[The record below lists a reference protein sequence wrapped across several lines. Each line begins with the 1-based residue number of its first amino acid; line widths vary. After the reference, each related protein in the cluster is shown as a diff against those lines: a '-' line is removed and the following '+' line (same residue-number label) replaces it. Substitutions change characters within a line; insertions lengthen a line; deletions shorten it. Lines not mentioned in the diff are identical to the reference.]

1 MFLEVIDDILEHCE
15 DIHKRKV
22 ELINAQLSRLY
33 DDGDGTMKEAIQNIK
48 FTDSVIGLKT
58 ELSTHY
64 RREQY
69 FKQNYNFITPET
81 IPIRKPGEV
90 SSFYYYLPIHLTL
103 GRQLNDVS
111 LRKYII
117 NFPIFSTIKVNIH
130 LFPFDFFLC
139 KINPLNFYFKTIVMS
154 TW

>member
-1 MFLEVIDDILEHCE
+1 MFPEVIDDILEHCE

-22 ELINAQLSRLY
+22 ELLNAQLSRLY
-33 DDGDGTMKEAIQNIK
+33 DGDGDGTMKEAIQKIK

-90 SSFYYYLPIHLTL
+90 SSFYYYLPIELTL
-103 GRQLNDVS
+103 GRLLNDVS

-117 NFPIFSTIKVNIH
+117 NFPIFSTSKVNTY
-130 LFPFDFFLC
+130 FFR
-139 KINPLNFYFKTIVMS
+139 LNFSYAKSIP
-154 TW
+154 